1 MGEERGAALRLLYQL
16 KLQLDKH
23 FSQSDKGVTNLKK
36 SVIDARV
43 KQVKDL
49 EKTLPRIHK

>member
-1 MGEERGAALRLLYQL
+1 MGEERGAALRLLFQL

-23 FSQSDKGVTNLKK
+23 FSKSDKGVTNLKK
-36 SVIDARV
+36 TVIDTRV

-49 EKTLPRIHK
+49 EKTLPQIQK